1 VTRARRRRG
10 AEARSW
16 PVVVVSLAVFVL
28 LGSLSLIL
36 AAVGVRV
43 VPEAATSSHGVS
55 LLQAPRHAATILLPA
70 TARPVSPGQAPAT
83 LPEVSSAKET
93 RLVAA
98 EDARIR
104 AVMHGAEHI
113 AKPAVIPY
121 QGARPTLVLPD
132 GSRAYTAADLVHY
145 GALVMLSGTTGLLT
159 DNVFVASDAGLDLG
173 STAPGSNTL
182 GTLYLDST
190 SSGSAS
196 IVTWGGGLS
205 FTGTATQP
213 LTIEGWDQTTSSAA
227 ADRGAG
233 RPYIRDIGGVM
244 TLADVRAAA
253 LGFWS
258 GRTGGVAWTG
268 VTGAASMGGAT
279 GSTFTG
285 DTYGA
290 FVARGQDVTFT
301 ADRFESN
308 ELDGLHI
315 HRYSTG
321 SRVTSSSAV
330 RNGGN
335 GFQIDRDTQNTVL
348 RGDLSQHNGVNGY
361 YVDGRPLVAGASASG
376 GSAVPSTGT
385 VLENSAAT
393 GNARTG
399 ILIEGGSGTLV
410 KSDEVCAAIT
420 AIALRT
426 GVTDAILTGNDIGC
440 HPRSGLSVGPSAPGT
455 VISGNTLSGARL
467 GIVVR
472 DSGRV
477 TVDNNLVTGATVFG
491 LTARGASSTINGVSN
506 VISGTGVRAVDTRG
520 GASTP
525 ALTRT
530 DTSGWA
536 HHAHVTFFSY
546 LEFHPLAALWLGILV
561 LVLLAA
567 AWSYRRRLPN
577 HPYPASTRWRGP
589 GPAAAESSLAVD
601 AGLAR
606 VMRQTGGRAASS
618 RSHPD
623 LTRPP
628 TDVFSPRLVASR
640 PQRPASPPAPA
651 FPAPAFPAPAPASRP
666 APVTRPQPAV
676 ARSQPELTRPQ
687 SAVERSRVALTRPQR
702 VVPPPPE
709 PPRPQ
714 RLAASSPPEPT
725 RVQAAVASPQAE
737 VTRPQPVV
745 RPQPLAR
752 APQPEV
758 TRPQPVV
765 PLPRV
770 IPWWAGPDY
779 DDNEWLRPG
788 GPDGSAQTRPT
799 PKAAD

>member
-1 VTRARRRRG
+1 MA
-10 AEARSW
+10 
-16 PVVVVSLAVFVL
+16 SLAGFVL

-43 VPEAATSSHGVS
+43 VPEAATSSHGVT
-55 LLQAPRHAATILLPA
+55 LLKAPRHAATISLPV
-70 TARPVSPGQAPAT
+70 TAQPVAPGQAPAAR
-83 LPEVSSAKET
+83 PEVSSAKET
-93 RLVAA
+93 VLVAA

-113 AKPAVIPY
+113 AKPEVIPY

-159 DNVFVASDAGLDLG
+159 DNVFVASDAELDLG
-173 STAPGSNTL
+173 SATVR
-182 GTLYLDST
+182 TLYLDST

-205 FTGTATQP
+205 FTGTAARP
-213 LTIEGWDQTTSSAA
+213 LTVEGWDQTASSAA

-244 TLADVRAAA
+244 TLTDVRAAA

-268 VTGAASMGGAT
+268 VTGAASTGHAT

-440 HPRSGLSVGPSAPGT
+440 HPRSALSVGPSAPGT

-472 DSGRV
+472 DSGQV
-477 TVDNNLVTGATVFG
+477 MVDNNLVTGATVFG
-491 LTARGASSTINGVSN
+491 LTARGAGSTINGVGN
-506 VISGTGVRAVDTRG
+506 LISGTGVRAVDTRA

-546 LEFHPLAALWLGILV
+546 LEFHPLAALWLGIAV
-561 LVLLAA
+561 LILGAA
-567 AWSYRRRLPN
+567 AWSYRRRLPD
-577 HPYPASTRWRGP
+577 HPYPASTRWRGTA
-589 GPAAAESSLAVD
+589 PAAAGSSLSVD
-601 AGLAR
+601 AGQPR
-606 VMRQTGGRAASS
+606 VRTQTGGPAIGS

-623 LTRPP
+623 LTRPQP
-628 TDVFSPRLVASR
+628 AFFSPRLVAPR
-640 PQRPASPPAPA
+640 PQRPASPPVPA
-651 FPAPAFPAPAPASRP
+651 FPPPTPASRP

-687 SAVERSRVALTRPQR
+687 PAVAQSHVALTRPQR
-702 VVPPPPE
+702 MVPPPPE
-709 PPRPQ
+709 P
-714 RLAASSPPEPT
+714 
-725 RVQAAVASPQAE
+725 
-737 VTRPQPVV
+737 TRPQPVV
-745 RPQPLAR
+745 R
-752 APQPEV
+752 APQPAV
-758 TRPQPVV
+758 TRPQPAV
-765 PLPRV
+765 PPQRV

-788 GPDGSAQTRPT
+788 GPGDPGGPDGYARTRRA

>member
-1 VTRARRRRG
+1 VTQARRRRG

-16 PVVVVSLAVFVL
+16 PVVVASLAVFVL

-43 VPEAATSSHGVS
+43 VPEAATSSHGVP
-55 LLQAPRHAATILLPA
+55 LLKAPRHAATISLPA
-70 TARPVSPGQAPAT
+70 TARPVSPGQAPAA

-113 AKPAVIPY
+113 AKPEVIPY

-132 GSRAYTAADLVHY
+132 GPRAYTAADLVHY

-159 DNVFVASDAGLDLG
+159 DNVFVASDAELDLG
-173 STAPGSNTL
+173 SATPGPSTL

-205 FTGTATQP
+205 FTGTAARP
-213 LTIEGWDQTTSSAA
+213 LTVEGWDEATSSAA

-244 TLADVRAAA
+244 TLTGVRAAA

-268 VTGAASMGGAT
+268 VTGEASTGSAT

-315 HRYSTG
+315 HRYSIG

-361 YVDGRPLVAGASASG
+361 YVDGRPLVADASASG

-393 GNARTG
+393 GNDRTG

-491 LTARGASSTINGVSN
+491 LTARGASSSINGVSN
-506 VISGTGVRAVDTRG
+506 IISGTGVRAVDTRA

-546 LEFHPLAALWLGILV
+546 LEFHPLAALWLGIAV
-561 LVLLAA
+561 LILGAA

-589 GPAAAESSLAVD
+589 APAAAESSLAMD
-601 AGLAR
+601 AGPAR
-606 VMRQTGGRAASS
+606 VRTQTGGPAVGS

-623 LTRPP
+623 LTRPQSA
-628 TDVFSPRLVASR
+628 VFSPRLVASQ
-640 PQRPASPPAPA
+640 PQRPASPPAPV
-651 FPAPAFPAPAPASRP
+651 FRP
-666 APVTRPQPAV
+666 APVTRLQPAV

-687 SAVERSRVALTRPQR
+687 PAVAPPRVA
-702 VVPPPPE
+702 
-709 PPRPQ
+709 
-714 RLAASSPPEPT
+714 
-725 RVQAAVASPQAE
+725 

-745 RPQPLAR
+745 SPQPAVTR
-752 APQPEV
+752 PPEPAV
-758 TRPQPVV
+758 TRPQPAV
-765 PLPRV
+765 PSQRV
-770 IPWWAGPDY
+770 IPWWAGPGD

-788 GPDGSAQTRPT
+788 GYGPPDRAAVHRPT

>member
-1 VTRARRRRG
+1 M
-10 AEARSW
+10 
-16 PVVVVSLAVFVL
+16 VVASLAVFVL

-43 VPEAATSSHGVS
+43 VPEAATSSHGVT
-55 LLQAPRHAATILLPA
+55 LLKAPRHAATISLPA
-70 TARPVSPGQAPAT
+70 TARPVAPGQAPAAR
-83 LPEVSSAKET
+83 PEVSSAKET
-93 RLVAA
+93 VLVAA

-113 AKPAVIPY
+113 AKPEVIPY

-159 DNVFVASDAGLDLG
+159 DNVFVASDAELDLG
-173 STAPGSNTL
+173 SATPGSATL

-196 IVTWGGGLS
+196 IVTWGGGLF
-205 FTGTATQP
+205 FTGTAARP
-213 LTIEGWDQTTSSAA
+213 LTVEGWDQTASSAA

-244 TLADVRAAA
+244 TLTDVRAAA

-268 VTGAASMGGAT
+268 VTGAASRGRAT

-290 FVARGQDVTFT
+290 FVARGQGVTFT

-315 HRYSTG
+315 HRYSVG

-440 HPRSGLSVGPSAPGT
+440 HPRSALSVGPSAPGT

-491 LTARGASSTINGVSN
+491 LTARGAGLHHQRGRQRHLRYRGPRRRHPGRGQHPRPDPDRHLGLGPPRPRHVLFLPGVPPAGR
-506 VISGTGVRAVDTRG
+506 VVARHRG
-520 GASTP
+520 PDPGRRGLVLP
-525 ALTRT
+525 APAARPPVP
-530 DTSGWA
+530 GQ
-536 HHAHVTFFSY
+536 
-546 LEFHPLAALWLGILV
+546 HPLARAGPGRRGIGPG
-561 LVLLAA
+561 
-567 AWSYRRRLPN
+567 RG
-577 HPYPASTRWRGP
+577 RGP
-589 GPAAAESSLAVD
+589 GPPVPGLLLAPAGGRPAAATGLPAR
-601 AGLAR
+601 AGLPAGTGHAAR
-606 VMRQTGGRAASS
+606 AGLPAGTGHAA
-618 RSHPD
+618 
-623 LTRPP
+623 
-628 TDVFSPRLVASR
+628 
-640 PQRPASPPAPA
+640 
-651 FPAPAFPAPAPASRP
+651 
-666 APVTRPQPAV
+666 QPAV
-676 ARSQPELTRPQ
+676 ARPQPAQPQ
-687 SAVERSRVALTRPQR
+687 VAQPQPALTRPQR
-702 VVPPPPE
+702 VVSPPTTRVHPAPARRPAIPGRGHPAAAGGQPAARGRPATPARGDPAAAGRAVAARHPAVGRAPTTTTTSGCDRAAPLAPTVPPGPGPRRRRPTDAQATPFARPAGGGRGHE
-709 PPRPQ
+709 PPRPHHG
-714 RLAASSPPEPT
+714 RL
-725 RVQAAVASPQAE
+725 R
-737 VTRPQPVV
+737 
-745 RPQPLAR
+745 
-752 APQPEV
+752 
-758 TRPQPVV
+758 
-765 PLPRV
+765 
-770 IPWWAGPDY
+770 
-779 DDNEWLRPG
+779 
-788 GPDGSAQTRPT
+788 
-799 PKAAD
+799 

>member
-1 VTRARRRRG
+1 VTRPRPRRG
-10 AEARSW
+10 AGARSW
-16 PVVVVSLAVFVL
+16 PVVMASLAVFVL
-28 LGSLSLIL
+28 LGCLSLIL

-43 VPEAATSSHGVS
+43 VPEAATSSHGVA
-55 LLQAPRHAATILLPA
+55 LLKAPRHAATVSLPA
-70 TARPVSPGQAPAT
+70 TARPVAPGQAPAAR
-83 LPEVSSAKET
+83 PQVSSARET
-93 RLVAA
+93 VLVAA

-104 AVMHGAEHI
+104 AVLHGAEHI
-113 AKPAVIPY
+113 AQPEVIPY

-159 DNVFVASDAGLDLG
+159 DNVFVASDAQLDLG
-173 STAPGSNTL
+173 SATL

-205 FTGTATQP
+205 FTGTAARP
-213 LTIEGWDQTTSSAA
+213 LTVEGWDQTASSAA

-244 TLADVRAAA
+244 TLTDVRAAA

-268 VTGAASMGGAT
+268 VTGAASTGGAT

-315 HRYSTG
+315 HRYSAG

-335 GFQIDRDTQNTVL
+335 GFQIDRDTRNTVL

-440 HPRSGLSVGPSAPGT
+440 HPRSALSVGPSAPGT
-455 VISGNTLSGARL
+455 VISGNTLAGARL

-491 LTARGASSTINGVSN
+491 LTARGASSAINGVGN
-506 VISGTGVRAVDTRG
+506 VISGTGVRAVDTRA
-520 GASTP
+520 GASPP

-546 LEFHPLAALWLGILV
+546 LEFHPLAALWLGIAV
-561 LVLLAA
+561 LILGAA
-567 AWSYRRRLPN
+567 AWSYRRRLPD
-577 HPYPASTRWRGP
+577 HPYPASTRWQRP
-589 GPAAAESSLAVD
+589 GPAGAESSRAVD
-601 AGLAR
+601 AGL
-606 VMRQTGGRAASS
+606 
-618 RSHPD
+618 
-623 LTRPP
+623 TRPQP
-628 TDVFSPRLVASR
+628 AVFSPRLAAPR
-640 PQRPASPPAPA
+640 PQRPVPH
-651 FPAPAFPAPAPASRP
+651 PASAFRS

-676 ARSQPELTRPQ
+676 AWP
-687 SAVERSRVALTRPQR
+687 A
-702 VVPPPPE
+702 
-709 PPRPQ
+709 
-714 RLAASSPPEPT
+714 PT
-725 RVQAAVASPQAE
+725 RVE

-745 RPQPLAR
+745 RPPRPTATRPPQPVAAR
-752 APQPEV
+752 PRQPEV

-765 PLPRV
+765 PSQRV

-779 DDNEWLRPG
+779 NDNEWLRPG
-788 GPDGSAQTRPT
+788 GPSNPGGPGGPGGPDGSARTRPA